1 MKAYNVTLLTVIPNC
16 KNGGFDEQITIF
28 ADTPEFAKKSA
39 EYIRR
44 RKELN
49 MVCDYDVKLLKLEEV
64 K

>member
-1 MKAYNVTLLTVIPNC
+1 MKVYKVTFLTVIPNC
-16 KNGGFDEQITIF
+16 KNGGFEKQITFF
-28 ADTPEFAKKSA
+28 AATPEFAKKSA

-49 MVCDYDVKLLKLEEV
+49 MVCDYDVNLLKLEE

>member
-1 MKAYNVTLLTVIPNC
+1 METYKSTIFTVIPNC
-16 KNGGFDEQITIF
+16 KNGGFEEQIAFF
-28 ADTPEFAKKSA
+28 ADTPEFAKKTA